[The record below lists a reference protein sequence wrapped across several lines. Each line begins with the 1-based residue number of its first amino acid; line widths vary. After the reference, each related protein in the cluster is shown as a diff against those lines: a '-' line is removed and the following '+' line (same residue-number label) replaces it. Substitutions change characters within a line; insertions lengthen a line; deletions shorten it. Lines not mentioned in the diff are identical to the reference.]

1 MLKQQQPSSCTFHMH
16 DQQSWKI
23 NFEWLQK
30 VQNRDHN
37 NLKITNQYF
46 VWSMG
51 ANDHNNNNNNQAF

>member
-1 MLKQQQPSSCTFHMH
+1 MH

-51 ANDHNNNNNNQAF
+51 ANDHNNNNQAF